1 MEKDANAE
9 DYLPRSLYVPQED
22 PRQNMREIVDSIFSD
37 KFMIFLSIILIPI
50 ILIPFL
56 VDVSPAVFA
65 FLDMCDM
72 AIVLLFVAE
81 YVLKLY
87 FASDRWAHFKS
98 PWHLVDLV
106 IVTLL
111 FVQYIPIVELS
122 ATGSYSLLLRLLR
135 LPRAFAVGSRAVA
148 GRRVASRPIAETIKL
163 PDTIIR
169 QVDLNLKTTQN
180 GLTWSEL
187 EEHLSDYSRQEWI
200 DIDNI
205 SDEGFATLSKI
216 LKIPELHFKSKI
228 VDEIYPHIDYVQC
241 ASFIFIQSG
250 KIQYPE
256 NANNYLTISKSGIIV
271 VCNGTKIITVS
282 RHSVDLFNK
291 VLNSI
296 KSDQKDEIFVVPT
309 LYSILEQTL
318 NDYKSLLSEIELEI
332 IKIGKTPK
340 SKLPRDFLE
349 RIYQLDKEVTR
360 LVSNLVHYKD
370 LLGTIIS
377 KRVPLEGFDESSE
390 EAFNVLQQGAT
401 YLNEIA
407 DDLTDNLQSIIDLYI
422 NQTSFE
428 TNRILKILAVITS
441 ISVIPSAIG
450 GILGMNL
457 LDVNYG
463 AYLWQVAF
471 IIGLAMTFT
480 AYIFIKLGWLKT

>member
-106 IVTLL
+106 IVTLP

-187 EEHLSDYSRQEWI
+187 RAP
-200 DIDNI
+200 
-205 SDEGFATLSKI
+205 F
-216 LKIPELHFKSKI
+216 
-228 VDEIYPHIDYVQC
+228 
-241 ASFIFIQSG
+241 
-250 KIQYPE
+250 
-256 NANNYLTISKSGIIV
+256 
-271 VCNGTKIITVS
+271 
-282 RHSVDLFNK
+282 
-291 VLNSI
+291 
-296 KSDQKDEIFVVPT
+296 
-309 LYSILEQTL
+309 
-318 NDYKSLLSEIELEI
+318 
-332 IKIGKTPK
+332 
-340 SKLPRDFLE
+340 
-349 RIYQLDKEVTR
+349 R
-360 LVSNLVHYKD
+360 L
-370 LLGTIIS
+370 
-377 KRVPLEGFDESSE
+377 
-390 EAFNVLQQGAT
+390 
-401 YLNEIA
+401 
-407 DDLTDNLQSIIDLYI
+407 
-422 NQTSFE
+422 
-428 TNRILKILAVITS
+428 
-441 ISVIPSAIG
+441 
-450 GILGMNL
+450 
-457 LDVNYG
+457 
-463 AYLWQVAF
+463 
-471 IIGLAMTFT
+471 
-480 AYIFIKLGWLKT
+480 

>member
-1 MEKDANAE
+1 M
-9 DYLPRSLYVPQED
+9 
-22 PRQNMREIVDSIFSD
+22 
-37 KFMIFLSIILIPI
+37 
-50 ILIPFL
+50 
-56 VDVSPAVFA
+56 
-65 FLDMCDM
+65 
-72 AIVLLFVAE
+72 
-81 YVLKLY
+81 
-87 FASDRWAHFKS
+87 
-98 PWHLVDLV
+98 
-106 IVTLL
+106 
-111 FVQYIPIVELS
+111 
-122 ATGSYSLLLRLLR
+122 
-135 LPRAFAVGSRAVA
+135 
-148 GRRVASRPIAETIKL
+148 
-163 PDTIIR
+163 
-169 QVDLNLKTTQN
+169 
-180 GLTWSEL
+180 
-187 EEHLSDYSRQEWI
+187 
-200 DIDNI
+200 
-205 SDEGFATLSKI
+205 
-216 LKIPELHFKSKI
+216 
-228 VDEIYPHIDYVQC
+228 
-241 ASFIFIQSG
+241 
-250 KIQYPE
+250 
-256 NANNYLTISKSGIIV
+256 
-271 VCNGTKIITVS
+271 
-282 RHSVDLFNK
+282 
-291 VLNSI
+291 LNSI